1 MTNSS
6 FSNLNGFIFR
16 QSYHIFYKFDE
27 QIAFVSLILRIS
39 LNWHEM
45 ILSDRYFDFYWTVNN
60 LYKVICL
67 TSTTL
72 ATSPW
77 LLTALSS
84 SRYIVF
90 TLLGA
95 GAAYIQN
102 NVFLGVDS
110 DEVST
115 LERQVARYKMKVQ
128 ERSVEQVTVRDIY
141 SDSSGINRD

>member
-1 MTNSS
+1 M
-6 FSNLNGFIFR
+6 
-16 QSYHIFYKFDE
+16 
-27 QIAFVSLILRIS
+27 
-39 LNWHEM
+39 
-45 ILSDRYFDFYWTVNN
+45 
-60 LYKVICL
+60 
-67 TSTTL
+67 L

-110 DEVST
+110 DKVST
-115 LERQVARYKMKVQ
+115 LKRQVARYKMKVQ
-128 ERSVEQVTVRDIY
+128 ERSVEQVTVGDIY
-141 SDSSGINRD
+141 SDSSRINRDK